1 MRLLRHCNSFSTEAG
16 LLAPVLAC
24 IAGCISQAFCY
35 CDKIHD
41 KNNLIGRRSYLSS
54 LFRGVSSLKQNIIVT
69 RSGGRAGTFWT
80 EGRQEANSNRDRPRQ
95 DMLPVMTFFHQ
106 NPVSLKFHL
115 PPQKHHQVETKHLT
129 LRVFYIQTTTALNL
143 PMALWQWSEA
153 LCLPASAL
161 ISPYYQD
168 WWQRQHSV
176 SEPNHSRKEVRTQLL
191 VIINQGTLTVL
202 QQNLCLMATCRAES
216 RNQSG

>member
-24 IAGCISQAFCY
+24 IAGCISQVFCY

-41 KNNLIGRRSYLSS
+41 KNNLIGRRIYLSS

-69 RSGGRAGTFWT
+69 RSGGRAGTSWT
-80 EGRQEANSNRDRPRQ
+80 QGRQEANSNRDGPRQ

-106 NPVSLKFHL
+106 NLVSLKFHL
-115 PPQKHHQVETKHLT
+115 PPQKHHQWETKLLA

-143 PMALWQWSEA
+143 PMVLWQWSEA
-153 LCLPASAL
+153 LPLLWLVHTIRTGDRDNILFP
-161 ISPYYQD
+161 
-168 WWQRQHSV
+168 
-176 SEPNHSRKEVRTQLL
+176 EPNHSRKEVRTQLL
-191 VIINQGTLTVL
+191 VIINQGALTVL